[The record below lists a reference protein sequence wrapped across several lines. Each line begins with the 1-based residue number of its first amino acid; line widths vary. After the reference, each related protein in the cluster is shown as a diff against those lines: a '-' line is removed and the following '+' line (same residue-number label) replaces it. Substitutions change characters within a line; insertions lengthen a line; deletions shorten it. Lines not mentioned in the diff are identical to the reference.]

1 MTDPGYGEPSYKT
14 ILDQYPFW
22 LVTSHQKSNT
32 DPLQMYSIGD
42 RWMAVSTIGPTPTLS
57 TSPLDD
63 DVCVVS
69 VPVAPAP
76 PRGAAAAAV
85 PRAAT

>member
-1 MTDPGYGEPSYKT
+1 
-14 ILDQYPFW
+14 
-22 LVTSHQKSNT
+22 
-32 DPLQMYSIGD
+32 
-42 RWMAVSTIGPTPTLS
+42 MAVSTIGPTPTLS